1 MTIPLAHLPIAGANN
16 PVVVVKA
23 DNIRADLSVEVI
35 PARGADRVELP
46 EPLSEYV
53 IRFKRELEGLVNLG
67 FRVFCEGETD
77 YDALAYVIITNQ
89 IMRALLSRLD
99 RGDLEVAYSIDYRL
113 GLLDHVS
120 ALRLVDSIVSHYAWR
135 RWEPPVELGGGMTFK
150 VRTIRKVGRLDQPFL
165 DIDREALIHIVGRSA
180 IALARAIASGDV
192 DEAERVVEFVNGL
205 WYSIY
210 GLRVPCGGARS
221 TYVLGLEEVYC
232 VELEFNPKIS
242 SF

>member
-1 MTIPLAHLPIAGANN
+1 MATPLAHLPVAGANN

-23 DNIRADLSVEVI
+23 DNIRSDLSVEVI

-46 EPLSEYV
+46 EPLSKY
-53 IRFKRELEGLVNLG
+53 IIGFKKELESMVNLG
-67 FRVFCEGETD
+67 FRVFCEGKTD
-77 YDALAYVIITNQ
+77 YDALAYVNITNQ
-89 IMRALLSRLD
+89 IMRMLLSRLD
-99 RGDLEVAYSIDYRL
+99 KDDLEVAYSIDYRL

-120 ALRLVDSIVSHYAWR
+120 ALRPVDLIASHYAWR
-135 RWEPPVELGGGMTFK
+135 RWELPVELGRKMAFR
-150 VRTIRKVGRLDQPFL
+150 VRTIRKVSRLSQPFL
-165 DIDREALIHIVGRSA
+165 DIDREALVHIVGKSA

-192 DEAERVVEFVNGL
+192 NETEKVVEFVNGL

-210 GLRVPCGGARS
+210 GLRIPCGGVRS

-232 VELEFNPKIS
+232 VEFELNPKIS